1 VVRVKDL
8 GRAVVVSASCLS
20 WSNAGAQVTCFTGA
34 KVPILTPD
42 KLFAS
47 NNLVRGYV
55 HTRGPRIPCHAR
67 AVSTGSLGVRHERG
81 WAKETKD
88 DCVVGH
94 NVLVLVVLVLVLK
107 VMKWAGRVGFVEK

>member
-1 VVRVKDL
+1 M
-8 GRAVVVSASCLS
+8 VSASCLS
-20 WSNAGAQVTCFTGA
+20 WSNAGAQFTCFTGA
-34 KVPILTPD
+34 KVPRLTPE
-42 KLFAS
+42 KLFVI

-55 HTRGPRIPCHAR
+55 HTRGPPIPCHAR
-67 AVSTGSLGVRHERG
+67 AVSAGSSDVRHERG

-107 VMKWAGRVGFVEK
+107 AMK